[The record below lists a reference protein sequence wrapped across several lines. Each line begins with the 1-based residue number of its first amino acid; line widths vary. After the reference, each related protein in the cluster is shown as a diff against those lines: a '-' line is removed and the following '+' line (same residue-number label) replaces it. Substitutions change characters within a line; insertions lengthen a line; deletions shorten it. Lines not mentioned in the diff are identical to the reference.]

1 MNFPKGMNHAPANPM
16 KDRLDNAFASLK
28 EFVLSRLAK
37 HERAGL
43 MRARPVF
50 ETPQGVGVRIDGRE
64 YLSFCGNDYLGLAN
78 DPRVVRAFRRGAE
91 RYGVGSGAASVVAGH
106 YRSHHALEEELADF
120 TGRERA
126 LLFSTGYMANLGIV
140 TALLG
145 RKDTIF
151 EDRLNHA
158 SLLDAAIASRAR
170 LVRYAHSDSAA
181 LGTALVNSLGN
192 GRDGRK
198 LIATDGVFSMDGDL
212 APLPDLAAAARA
224 RDAWLMVD
232 DAHGIGVLG
241 KNGGGSLSHFGL
253 GVDAVPILMGTLG
266 KALGTFGAFVA
277 GDHAVVEYIMQKA
290 RPFIYTT
297 ASPPALAE
305 ATRASLAIAREEG
318 WRREHLRK
326 LVARFRAGAND
337 LGLALLASESPIQPV
352 LIGDTHRAMAIGAAL
367 RERGFFIQAI
377 RPPTVP
383 KGTSRLRIT
392 FSATHEPAQVERLLA
407 ALSEVFR

>member
-1 MNFPKGMNHAPANPM
+1 MQN
-16 KDRLDNAFASLK
+16 RSDNASASL
-28 EFVLSRLAK
+28 ESFILPLLAE

-43 MRARPVF
+43 MRVRPVF
-50 ETPQGVGVRIDGRE
+50 ETPQGVDVRIDGRN
-64 YLSFCGNDYLGLAN
+64 YLSFCSNDYLGLAN
-78 DPRVVRAFRRGAE
+78 DPRVIEAFQRGTD
-91 RYGVGSGAASVVAGH
+91 RYGVGSGASSVVAGH

-140 TALLG
+140 SALLG
-145 RKDTIF
+145 REDAVF

-170 LVRYAHSDSAA
+170 LVRYAHADPAA
-181 LGTALVNSLGN
+181 LQTALANSRGN
-192 GRDGRK
+192 NRDGRK
-198 LIATDGVFSMDGDL
+198 LIVTDGVFSMDGDT
-212 APLPDLAAAARA
+212 APLPDLAAAGREH
-224 RDAWLMVD
+224 DAWLVVD

-241 KNGGGSLSHFGL
+241 ANGGGSLAHFGL
-253 GVDAVPILMGTLG
+253 GVDQVPILMGTLG

-277 GDHAVVEYIMQKA
+277 GNHAIVEYILQKA

-305 ATRASLAIAREEG
+305 AARASLGIVRQEA
-318 WRREHLRK
+318 WRREHLQE
-326 LVARFRAGAND
+326 LVTRFRAGANR
-337 LGLALLASESPIQPV
+337 LGLSLWESETPIQPV
-352 LIGDTHRAMAIGAAL
+352 SIGDTQRAMAISATL

-383 KGTSRLRIT
+383 QNSARLRIT
-392 FSATHEPAQVERLLA
+392 FSALHETEQVDRLLD
-407 ALSEVFR
+407 ALSDVFG